1 MPRVLILDGMWN
13 KTLAAVRSLGRRGFY
28 VAVGEWTRFATAL
41 FSNYCSKRLIYPS
54 PKERP
59 AKFLDWLE
67 DELKK
72 NKYDVLMPMEF
83 TTQTLITSQ
92 RERLSKYCRIPF
104 AGVDLAFRLHN
115 KAFLMKYA
123 REKGFDI
130 PKTYIIDDLGQLTGL
145 VAELPFPVVIKP
157 QMSSGARGIRYVN
170 RGEDFVKQY
179 KKVHKQYEFPIVQEL
194 IPDGGEAMGV
204 CLLLNNDSE
213 VRASFVYKRLREY
226 PVRGGPSTLR
236 ASIKRD
242 DVRYIAE
249 SLLRYFKWTGVAH
262 IEFKVD
268 PRDGAPKL
276 LEINPRFWG
285 SLQLAINAGV
295 DFPYLLYRLAM
306 DGDIDPVTEYKTGVM
321 CRWIIPGDLLHFI
334 MNPNRF
340 HMRPG
345 FFDMTIK
352 DDLLSLRDPMPVI
365 GRLAS
370 ALTLLYNKEMQ
381 NLFLRR

>member
-1 MPRVLILDGMWN
+1 MSRVLILDGLWN

-28 VAVGEWTRFATAL
+28 VAAGEWTRFATAL
-41 FSNYCSKRLIYPS
+41 FSNYCGKRLIYPS

-59 AKFLDWLE
+59 AMFLDWLE

-72 NKYDVLMPMEF
+72 NEYDVLMPMEF
-83 TTQTLITSQ
+83 LTQTLVTSQ

-104 AGVDLAFRLHN
+104 ADVSLALRLHN

-130 PKTYIIDDLGQLTGL
+130 PKTHIVDDLGQLPALAG
-145 VAELPFPVVIKP
+145 ELPFPVVIKP

-170 RGEDFVKQY
+170 RKEDFVKQY
-179 KKVHKQYEFPIVQEL
+179 KKVHRQYEFPIVQER
-194 IPDGGEAMGV
+194 IPDGGDAIGV

-226 PVRGGPSTLR
+226 PIRGGPSTLR

-268 PRDGAPKL
+268 PRDGTPKL

-285 SLQLAINAGV
+285 SLQLAINSGV
-295 DFPYLLYRLAM
+295 DFPYLLYKLAM

-340 HMRPG
+340 NMTPG

-352 DDLLSLRDPMPVI
+352 DDLFSLRDPMPVI
-365 GRLAS
+365 GRLSS

-381 NLFLRR
+381 DLFLRR